1 MSHIVFFTI
10 LFLMIIISVIFGS
23 SVYSFNN
30 ITSSQGI
37 LIGIKYYGNV
47 TNSGSKSIMIN
58 ETDIMVFDYP
68 LNTST
73 QRIIDVKAWVNGY
86 EYPYKVIKENT
97 QYVLVIQSPYTNSS
111 LKPGESISVGVEYNV
126 SIDMFKRISSIDN
139 ILLTNNVTELVKIS
153 GTWSDINYSEI
164 GAECINV
171 TSLWNYTNPLIKLL
185 VNYLNKT
192 INESKPLSIIL
203 GILNWIDNNIV
214 YSTRIPPRHP
224 WEVIVEGLGD
234 CDDQSNLLITLAR
247 SFKIPSY
254 LEIGIVYI
262 GPNFKYEN
270 VEAEGYYH
278 YTFLGGGGHG
288 WVAVYI
294 PPWKWVR
301 VDLTIGSGKGIGH
314 IKGAAYYIF
323 PTVVIDKVI
332 SDDYATQSAE
342 YTEEIISKKIKYDLV
357 LEVVNYNLTKK

>member
-1 MSHIVFFTI
+1 MSCR
-10 LFLMIIISVIFGS
+10 LLLVIFFLIIFVLNPYGLS
-23 SVYSFNN
+23 LYSFNN
-30 ITSSQGI
+30 ITSRGI

-47 TNSGSKSIMIN
+47 TNNGTKPIMIN

-68 LNTST
+68 LNTSS
-73 QRIIDVKAWVNGY
+73 QKIMNVKAWVNGC
-86 EYPYKVIKENT
+86 EYPYNVIKEDT

-111 LKPGESISVGVEYNV
+111 LKPGKSISAGVEYNV
-126 SIDMFKRISSIDN
+126 SINMLQRINSISP
-139 ILLTNNVTELVKIS
+139 ILLANNVTELVRMS
-153 GTWSDINYSEI
+153 GTWEDINYSEI
-164 GAECINV
+164 GTEYINV
-171 TSLWNYTNPLIKLL
+171 TGLWNYTNPLIKLL
-185 VNYLNKT
+185 VNYLNRTVK
-192 INESKPLSIIL
+192 ESKPLLIIL
-203 GILNWIDNNIV
+203 RILNWIDDNIV

-234 CDDQSNLLITLAR
+234 CDEQSNLLITLAR

-278 YTFLGGGGHG
+278 YVFLGGGGHG

-301 VDLTIGSGKGIGH
+301 VDLTIGLGKGIGH
-314 IKGAAYYIF
+314 IRGAAYYIF
-323 PTVVIDKVI
+323 PTVVIDKVVLG
-332 SDDYATQSAE
+332 DYAIQSAK

-357 LEVVNYNLTKK
+357 LEVINYNLTKK